1 MKTSLRDLWIILQS
15 VSNLILKPNT
25 PLWISWKRIW
35 MVLHKK
41 KLMLNVGI
49 WSLVN
54 FSDGFNSV
62 SKPGK
67 KTSFTEKLL
76 ERELYRTEKAL
87 FRRKKIDKQEWKLK
101 LLKLRRS
108 SMKNTRM
115 RLKLLLNGSKN
126 KACKLMMSTTRRMM
140 MKIRKMKIRS

>member
-1 MKTSLRDLWIILQS
+1 
-15 VSNLILKPNT
+15 
-25 PLWISWKRIW
+25 
-35 MVLHKK
+35 
-41 KLMLNVGI
+41 
-49 WSLVN
+49 LVN